1 MRRVVIVGGGS
12 AGWMTAAYLNGA
24 LNNRGQNKTVD
35 ITLIESPDIPR
46 ISVGEATVPSI
57 HHMLDVIGVDEAD
70 FMKATDATFKQSIKY
85 VNWLNNKGEYYHHPF
100 SRATLG
106 PIDRT
111 GKRWME
117 SQRDIPFI
125 ETVSAQAIISE
136 INRAP
141 KPLGDQQFMA
151 PLKYAYHFDAQLY
164 ADYLRDFS
172 TARGVSHILANV
184 VSVEQ
189 TETGYL
195 KQVNLDT
202 KTSVSGD
209 IFIDCTGFK
218 AVLIEKTLKVP
229 FDDYSQWLLC
239 DQALVTQFP
248 YEDYF
253 PGVIR
258 PYTTCTAQS
267 AGWIW
272 DTPTQTRRAIGYVHS
287 SEFID
292 AETAKAELLA
302 YQSEGLKDCDTR
314 LIRFKVGQRQK
325 AWSKNCI
332 AIGLSG
338 GFIEPLESTGIHMA
352 ELAAVQLAEHFPYK
366 DEDIPAFSFRL
377 NRIISNRY
385 YEILDFI
392 NLHYCL
398 TRRNDTAFWR
408 EVQKPE
414 RINDRLKAKLEHWRK
429 KEPTASDFQ
438 DQSFY
443 GYNYNRAP
451 IDDPEIDNRPPVDTG
466 SLWNHA
472 SYEAILFGMD
482 FRGPEFAKSMGD
494 KRPHSRPVDFVLK
507 AIQQAPK
514 ELPPHHVWLHQALG
528 MQAWDTHSLPDAWPR
543 EEQSYI
549 TQKLS

>member
-1 MRRVVIVGGGS
+1 MRRVIIVGGGS

-24 LNNRGQNKTVD
+24 LNDKGANKNVD

-57 HHMLDVIGVDEAD
+57 HHMLDVIGIDETE

-85 VNWLNNKGEYYHHPF
+85 VNWLNNKGENYHHPF
-100 SRATLG
+100 SRATPG

-111 GKRWME
+111 GQKWME
-117 SQRDIPFI
+117 SLRDIPFM
-125 ETVSAQAIISE
+125 ETVSAQTIISE

-141 KPLGDQQFMA
+141 KPLGNEQFIA
-151 PLKYAYHFDAQLY
+151 PLKYAYHFDAALY

-172 TARGVSHILANV
+172 KARGVNHVLANV
-184 VSVEQ
+184 QHVDQ
-189 TETGYL
+189 AETGYIT
-195 KQVNLDT
+195 QVWLDNEDIIQ
-202 KTSVSGD
+202 GD
-209 IFIDCTGFK
+209 FFIDCTGFK
-218 AVLIEKTLKVP
+218 ALLIEKTMNVP

-239 DQALVTQFP
+239 DQAVVAQFS
-248 YEDYF
+248 YEEYF

-272 DTPTQTRRAIGYVHS
+272 DTPTQTRRAMGYVHA

-302 YQSEGLKDCDTR
+302 YQSEALTDFDTR

-338 GFIEPLESTGIHMA
+338 GFIEPLESTGIYLA
-352 ELAAVQLAEHFPYK
+352 ELAAVTLAEYFPYK
-366 DEDIPAFSFRL
+366 DEDIPASAYRL

-398 TRRNDTAFWR
+398 TRRTDTAFWR

-414 RINDRLKAKLEHWRK
+414 RINDRLKAKLEYWRMK
-429 KEPTASDFQ
+429 SPTQSDFE

-443 GYNYNRAP
+443 GFNYDRA
-451 IDDPEIDNRPPVDTG
+451 ISNDPEIDERPPVDTAG
-466 SLWNHA
+466 LWNHT

-482 FRGPEFAKSMGD
+482 FRGPEFETSLGEA
-494 KRPHSRPVDFVLK
+494 RLPSRPVQFVIN

-514 ELPPHHVWLHQALG
+514 QLPPHHVWLYHALG
-528 MQAWDTHSLPDAWPR
+528 MKAWETKSKPDGWALQQ
-543 EEQSYI
+543 QSYI

>member
-1 MRRVVIVGGGS
+1 MRKLVIVGGGS

-57 HHMLDVIGVDEAD
+57 HHMLEVIGVNEAD

-85 VNWLNNKGEYYHHPF
+85 VNWLDNKGEYYHHPF
-100 SRATLG
+100 SRAVLG
-106 PIDRT
+106 PIDHT
-111 GKRWME
+111 GRNWME
-117 SQRDIPFI
+117 SLRDIPFS
-125 ETVSAQAIISE
+125 ETVSSQTIISE

-141 KPLGDQQFMA
+141 KPLGGQPFMA
-151 PLKYAYHFDAQLY
+151 PLKYAFHFDALLY

-172 TARGVSHILANV
+172 VARGVTHIKANV
-184 VSVEQ
+184 VDAEQ
-189 TETGYL
+189 TETGYI
-195 KQVNLDT
+195 KAVRLDT
-202 KTSVSGD
+202 ETWVAGD
-209 IFIDCTGFK
+209 FFIDCTGFK
-218 AVLIEKTLKVP
+218 ALLMEKTLNVP
-229 FDDYSQWLLC
+229 FDDYAQWLLC
-239 DQALVTQFP
+239 DQALVAQFP

-253 PGVIR
+253 PGAIR

-272 DTPTQTRRAIGYVHS
+272 DTPTQTRRAIGYVHAS
-287 SEFID
+287 GFIN

-302 YQSEGLKDCDTR
+302 YQSKTLEDYDTR

-338 GFIEPLESTGIHMA
+338 GFIEPLESTGIYMA
-352 ELAAVQLAEHFPYK
+352 ELAAVLLAEHFPYK
-366 DEDIPAFSFRL
+366 DEDIPAYAYRV
-377 NRIISNRY
+377 NRVLSNRY

-414 RINDRLKAKLEHWRK
+414 RINDRLKAKLEYWQK
-429 KEPTASDFQ
+429 KAPSGSDFE
-438 DQSFY
+438 DQSFL
-443 GYNYNRAP
+443 GYTYDREPLN
-451 IDDPEIDNRPPVDTG
+451 DPEIDNRPPVDTA

-482 FRGPEFAKSMGD
+482 FRGPEFEDKYGD
-494 KRPHSRPVDFVLK
+494 QRPHSRPVEFVIK
-507 AIQQAPK
+507 AIQQAPGA
-514 ELPPHHVWLHQALG
+514 LPPHHIWLHKALG
-528 MQAWDTHSLPDAWPR
+528 MPPWETKSTPDSWAQ
-543 EEQSYI
+543 EQQSYI